1 MSAGTRPGRPVRGA
15 GPGTE
20 HVDVVVVGSGFGG
33 SVAACRLAEAG
44 LSVVVLERGRAWPPG
59 SFARTPAEFGR
70 AFWDPDAGLH
80 GLFDVWSFRGCD
92 AVVASGLGG
101 GSLIFANVLLRKD
114 ERWFVQ
120 EQPLPGGGHE
130 SWPVGRAD
138 LDPHYDAVERM
149 MGAVPYPLHR
159 PGYADT
165 PKTRAMR
172 DAAAALGLEFQLPP
186 LAVRFAPA
194 PGAVPQ
200 PGLPLADRAHANLHG
215 AARRTCRLCGEC
227 NIGCNDGAKNSLDF
241 TYLSAARTHGADLR
255 TGHDVQAVRPGPRGG
270 YQVDYV
276 RYDGHDDTA
285 PQAGEPGRPPTTGT
299 LACDRLVLA
308 AGTLGTTQLLL
319 RSRNRLP
326 GLGPAL
332 GTRFS
337 SNGDMLSFLIRAKD
351 GHPGRG
357 RLLNPSKGPVITAA
371 VRLPDELDGTPGAG
385 RGGYIEDGGYPQFV
399 QWLAEGARGP
409 QHLSRTARFLTRQ
422 LARRIGLFQERRL
435 SRDLAELLGD
445 GLLTS
450 TSLPLLGM
458 GRDIPDGELRLR
470 GGRLHVSWATGHSAA
485 TLRRIRS
492 TMRQLADA
500 LDAGYAD
507 NPLWHLGRTVTV
519 HPLGGAP
526 MGRRP
531 ETGVC
536 DAFGEVYGHR
546 GLYIA
551 DGSALP
557 GPVGTNPALTIAALS
572 DRMCTRL
579 LENPAGGGAAAA
591 PRPAYTRRTSLLFTE
606 TMRGHYVPGAPGAK
620 ATGRNG
626 DGREPFAFRLTIT
639 ADDLDAFLDDPGHE
653 ARADG
658 WVESPACG
666 GRRPVLH
673 GRFNLFAPAEGS
685 GDAQARDGDVR
696 RVLRYRLHFTD
707 AQERPRTFAGHK
719 QITHGTPL
727 RLWPD
732 TTALPFRLL
741 AGHLTDEA
749 ADTGA
754 LLLGTGRLH
763 LGLRDLAQ
771 QLTTF
776 RTTGPGGPAALARF
790 GEFFLGRL
798 WESYG
803 P

>member
-1 MSAGTRPGRPVRGA
+1 MTVRTTSGTPARPA
-15 GPGTE
+15 QSGTE

-44 LSVVVLERGRAWPPG
+44 LSVVVLERGRRYPPG
-59 SFARTPAEFGR
+59 GFARTPTEINR
-70 AFWDPDAGLH
+70 AFWDPGAGLY

-114 ERWFVQ
+114 EHWFVQ

-130 SWPVGRAD
+130 TWPVGRAD
-138 LDPHYDAVERM
+138 LEPHYDAVERM
-149 MGAVPYPLHR
+149 MGATPYPLHH

-165 PKTRAMR
+165 PKTHAMR
-172 DAAAALGLEFQLPP
+172 EAAAALGLEFRLPP
-186 LAVRFAPA
+186 LAVTFAPA
-194 PGAVPQ
+194 PDAMPR
-200 PGLPLADRAHANLHG
+200 PGLPLTGPEHGNLHG
-215 AARRTCRLCGEC
+215 AVRRTCRLCGEC
-227 NIGCNDGAKNSLDF
+227 NIGCNEGAKNSLDL
-241 TYLSAARTHGADLR
+241 TYLSTARAYGADLR
-255 TGHDVQAVRPGPRGG
+255 TGHDVRAVRSGPRGG
-270 YQVDYV
+270 YRVDYV
-276 RYDGHDDTA
+276 RYDHTE
-285 PQAGEPGRPPTTGT
+285 PEPGEPGRPPPPGT
-299 LACDRLVLA
+299 ITCDRLILA
-308 AGTLGTTQLLL
+308 AGTLGTTRLLL

-337 SNGDMLSFLIRAKD
+337 SNGDTLSFLLRAKD
-351 GHPGRG
+351 GRTGRS
-357 RLLNPSKGPVITAA
+357 RPLNPSQGPVITGAI
-371 VRLPDELDGTPGAG
+371 RLPDELDGIPGAG
-385 RGGYIEDGGYPQFV
+385 RGGYIEDGGYPEFV
-399 QWLAEGARGP
+399 QWLAEGARAP
-409 QHLSRTARFLTRQ
+409 QHLSRAARFLARR
-422 LARRIGLFQERRL
+422 LARQAGLSPERHL
-435 SRDLAELLGD
+435 SKDLSDLLGD
-445 GLLTS
+445 GLLTH

-470 GGRLHVSWATGHSAA
+470 GGRLQVSWTTRNSAD
-485 TLRRIRS
+485 TLRRIHS
-492 TMRQLADA
+492 TMRQIADT

-579 LENPAGGGAAAA
+579 LETRAGGGPAAA
-591 PRPAYTRRTSLLFTE
+591 PRPAYVRRTSLVFTE
-606 TMRGHYVPGAPGAK
+606 TMRGSYVPGAADPSAAERPG
-620 ATGRNG
+620 GQ
-626 DGREPFAFRLTIT
+626 REPFAFRLTVT
-639 ADDLDAFLDDPGHE
+639 ADDVDAFLDDPEHE
-653 ARADG
+653 ARVDG
-658 WVESPACG
+658 WVDSPGCG
-666 GRRPVLH
+666 GRRPVLY
-673 GRFNLFAPAEGS
+673 GRFNLFASGEEGEP
-685 GDAQARDGDVR
+685 R

-707 AQERPRTFAGHK
+707 AQGRPRTFAGQK

-741 AGHLTDEA
+741 AGHTT
-749 ADTGA
+749 ADSSDPEPVVLGA
-754 LLLGTGRLH
+754 GRLH
-763 LGLRDLAQ
+763 LRLRDLAQ
-771 QLTTF
+771 LLSTF

-798 WESYG
+798 WESYVPYVRWWG
-803 P
+803 GG